1 MSETKYSSIH
11 EAIAKLE
18 ALKVSIESIS
28 KVLESTSEVEVTMTS
43 LMKELKDQKARF
55 RKLENQIHIGS
66 NEILDS
72 ANNVNEEFLFILL
85 FVLCFVVYFYIAKLI
100 QRREQKYHASFLNQ
114 PEQENKGFVILR

>member
-1 MSETKYSSIH
+1 MSETKYSIH

-28 KVLESTSEVEVTMTS
+28 KVLESTSEVEVMSLHT

-72 ANNVNEEFLFILL
+72 AKNVNEEFLFILL